1 MLLLLFTL
9 GLILKNNEFYSNVCI
24 TSGKFFTVDN
34 KLMDRIDHLHQVNL
48 LHKEKSLLS
57 DNLL

>member
-1 MLLLLFTL
+1 MTFKLKYKILTGSKLSSFT
-9 GLILKNNEFYSNVCI
+9 STH

-34 KLMDRIDHLHQVNL
+34 KLMDRIYHLHQVNL
-48 LHKEKSLLS
+48 SHKEKSLLP